1 MPKENLQIS
10 EQSLTN
16 SFLHKFRKSDTRI
29 DQTHDHKD
37 ERHLLKRLRYQ
48 NPYICHNSLFDSSHV
63 NMTI

>member
-48 NPYICHNSLFDSSHV
+48 NPLFV
-63 NMTI
+63 ITPYLIVLTLI